1 MAGIKIDDV
10 TDDEYDVIDRGLVDF
25 NNSKVPFTQETT
37 KHINKCIKL
46 NDEVIAG
53 ILADVYCWHIL
64 GVDAVWVKEEYRGKG
79 HARKL
84 VECVEEEARKM
95 GCKIAHLDTF
105 DFQAKGLCEKLGY
118 VVFGTLEDCPR
129 GMSVIIC

>member
-1 MAGIKIDDV
+1 M
-10 TDDEYDVIDRGLVDF
+10 EF
-25 NNSKVPFTQETT
+25 NKAQVPFTQEKTVY
-37 KHINKCIKL
+37 ISKCIK
-46 NDEVIAG
+46 DDSGEVIAG